1 MIDTDKYEGHTPGP
15 WRRNIN
21 ADYPVYAGEA
31 PNHTHVAIA
40 LQSNEINAEANMK
53 LIADAPLLLAEV
65 KRLQICIAEVVD
77 VVQNCN
83 YESREDYFNHF
94 CEVHAELA
102 GNIFHAGD
110 VILGGEDI

>member
-1 MIDTDKYEGHTPGP
+1 DKYEGHTEGP

-65 KRLQICIAEVVD
+65 KRLREAIADIARNMDAADPVYLQGFIKDLYEVI
-77 VVQNCN
+77 
-83 YESREDYFNHF
+83 E
-94 CEVHAELA
+94 
-102 GNIFHAGD
+102 
-110 VILGGEDI
+110 

>member
-1 MIDTDKYEGHTPGP
+1 MIDEKKYEGHTPTEK
-15 WRRNIN
+15 W
-21 ADYPVYAGEA
+21 VW
-31 PNHTHVAIA
+31 
-40 LQSNEINAEANMK
+40 NAENYDILTTLFHRDSQGGRESGNESDAM
-53 LIADAPLLLAEV
+53 LIVDAPDLLAEV

-83 YESREDYFNHF
+83 YLDREDYFNHF

-110 VILGGEDI
+110 VILGGGDI